1 MVSAG
6 VGEGHHIQRR
16 PIIAHQMQVP
26 DRRHPPPRRLR
37 GLSRGSFFSV
47 FFILFLSYSASLKNH
62 RTNLIIILTKQ

>member
-37 GLSRGSFFSV
+37 GLSRGSFFSR
-47 FFILFLSYSASLKNH
+47 LLYSF
-62 RTNLIIILTKQ
+62 LIIQRQFKEPQNKLGHYFD